1 MYSQQQNFVQTLNG
15 EFFLNGTKFTP
26 AGFNVYYLQ
35 EAASYPEMRDAV
47 EDVFRAAS
55 IAGLNTV
62 RTWAFNNTNGVVS
75 NAVIQN
81 EPGNYLEEGLR
92 SLDYVISKAREY
104 NIKLVLVF
112 GNNFPEY
119 GGINIYLEWAKRDLN
134 ITNPSKKHFFTDE
147 RIKNWYKDYITFL
160 VNRVNF
166 YTGIAYKDD
175 TTILAF
181 ELMNEAENVAGNYRD
196 ILSWYDDLGRH
207 FKSVNTNHLL
217 GTGETGFDNYSNFY
231 PSPLLFWNGV
241 KFLIN
246 GVKGTSFFYNSG
258 LDVIDYASVHAY
270 PETWGMNI
278 RGGSNWIAGHE
289 KIALALNKPLLIG
302 EAGIINSDT
311 AKLAGIFEEAL
322 KTKSKGLLLWQY
334 KSGYAATKID
344 RYSFNFVENP
354 GVKKLYEDYLKSV
367 NSPDTVPYFQPA
379 SFSVKSFPNPFSE
392 NVTVQINLT
401 TAGYTDASVYSITGE
416 KIAVL
421 YKGNLNRGSHNFTL
435 APDTKYLA
443 SGVWFC
449 LVRVGDEVTV
459 HRMMFVK

>member
-1 MYSQQQNFVQTLNG
+1 MYSQQNNFVQSLNG

-26 AGFNVYYLQ
+26 AGFNAYYLQ

-62 RTWAFNNTNGVVS
+62 RTWAFNNSNGVVS
-75 NAVIQN
+75 NAIIQN

-92 SLDYVISKAREY
+92 SLDYVIYKAQEY

-119 GGINIYLEWAKRDLN
+119 GGINIYLEWAKRYLN
-134 ITNPSKKHFFTDE
+134 LANPQKKHFFTNE
-147 RIKNWYKDYITFL
+147 QIKNWYKDYITFL
-160 VNRVNF
+160 VNRRNF
-166 YTGIAYKDD
+166 YSGIAYKDD
-175 TTILAF
+175 PTIFAF
-181 ELMNEAENVAGNYRD
+181 ELINEAENLFGNYND
-196 ILSWYDDLGRH
+196 ILNWYNDLGSH
-207 FKSVNTNHLL
+207 FKSINPNHLL
-217 GTGETGFDNYSNFY
+217 GTGETGFDTYSNFY

-278 RGGSNWIAGHE
+278 RGGTNWIASHE

-311 AKLAGIFEEAL
+311 AKLSEIFNESL
-322 KTKSKGLLLWQY
+322 KTKSNGLLLWQY
-334 KSGYAATKID
+334 KSEYAATKID
-344 RYSFNFVENP
+344 KYSFNFSENP
-354 GVKKLYEDYLKSV
+354 GVKKLFEEYLKSI
-367 NSPDTVPYFQPA
+367 SLPDTIHNLQPK
-379 SFSVKSFPNPFSE
+379 SFTVKSFPNPFNE
-392 NVTVQINLT
+392 NVTVQLNLK
-401 TAGYTDASVYSITGE
+401 TAGYTDAAVYSITGE

-421 YKGNLNRGSHNFTL
+421 YKGNLNEGSHNFTL
-435 APDTKYLA
+435 APDIKYLA

-449 LVRVGDEVTV
+449 LVRVGNEVTV
-459 HRMMFVK
+459 HRMMLVK